1 MNDGSVIIDVEFN
14 TAKARKQY
22 QEFGNEAAQ
31 QLDNTI
37 GKSKAFNSLS
47 EQSVEFAK
55 KASLSILAVGSAVAG
70 FSIKSA
76 ADMQAMDA
84 QFSQVFGNL
93 EKMLKVVL
101 IQFQKRRIY
110 FLIV

>member
-37 GKSKAFNSLS
+37 GKSKPSTH
-47 EQSVEFAK
+47 
-55 KASLSILAVGSAVAG
+55 
-70 FSIKSA
+70 
-76 ADMQAMDA
+76 
-84 QFSQVFGNL
+84 
-93 EKMLKVVL
+93 
-101 IQFQKRRIY
+101 
-110 FLIV
+110 FLNNQ

>member
-47 EQSVEFAK
+47 EQSVGICK
-55 KASLSILAVGSAVAG
+55 KASLSILAVGSLQLLV

-84 QFSQVFGNL
+84 QFFSSF
-93 EKMLKVVL
+93 
-101 IQFQKRRIY
+101 
-110 FLIV
+110 